1 MNKKDVPKISRWLG
15 EIIKGSFNI
24 ERASSDASFRTYYR
38 VTHNKGTDIVMYAPP
53 DKESLTD
60 VIKINS
66 KLDSANITVPKIKKV
81 DEGLGLMLMSDF
93 GKKVYLNNL
102 NDETVFCL
110 YTDAIDV
117 IHNMQ
122 NNITTSDLDCFD
134 IREQRNETNLFIDW
148 FLKKHIGYNDEKLDS
163 MGIKKIFTD
172 LLEKID
178 EIPKTFIHRDYHSRN
193 LMLLEKGNPGVL
205 DYQDAM
211 VGPITY
217 DLVSLLKDCYIKWDN
232 ELINK
237 MSKTYFQRIS
247 DVETSFDVFSYW
259 LDITGLQRHLKAI
272 GIFTRLNYR
281 DNKPAYMNDIPRTLG
296 YVREIV
302 GKYDELKEIKLVL
315 DGLRLE

>member
-1 MNKKDVPKISRWLG
+1 MNKKDVSKISSWLE

-81 DEGLGLMLMSDF
+81 NEGLGLMLMSDF

-134 IREQRNETNLFIDW
+134 ICEQRNETNLFIDW

-178 EIPKTFIHRDYHSRN
+178 EIPKKFVHRDYHSRN

-247 DVETSFDVFSYW
+247 DIETSFDVFSYW
-259 LDITGLQRHLKAI
+259 FDITGLQRHLKAI

-281 DNKPAYMNDIPRTLG
+281 DNKPAYMNDIPRTLV
-296 YVREIV
+296 YVRETL

-315 DGLRLE
+315 DELRLE

>member
-1 MNKKDVPKISRWLG
+1 MNKKDVSKISSWLG

-178 EIPKTFIHRDYHSRN
+178 EIPKKFVHRDYHSRN

-211 VGPITY
+211 VGPVTY

-281 DNKPAYMNDIPRTLG
+281 DNKPVYMNDIPRTLS
-296 YVREIV
+296 YVRETV

-315 DGLRLE
+315 DELRLE

>member
-1 MNKKDVPKISRWLG
+1 MNKKDVSKISRWLG

-81 DEGLGLMLMSDF
+81 NEGLGLMLMSDF

-178 EIPKTFIHRDYHSRN
+178 EIPKKFVHRDYHSRN

-281 DNKPAYMNDIPRTLG
+281 DNKPVYMNDIPRTLS
-296 YVREIV
+296 YVRETV
-302 GKYDELKEIKLVL
+302 GKYDELKKIKLVL
-315 DGLRLE
+315 DELRLE

>member
-1 MNKKDVPKISRWLG
+1 MNKKDISKISSWLG

-134 IREQRNETNLFIDW
+134 ICEQRNETNLFIDW

-281 DNKPAYMNDIPRTLG
+281 DNKPVYMNDIPRTLS
-296 YVREIV
+296 YVRETV

-315 DGLRLE
+315 DELRLE

>member
-1 MNKKDVPKISRWLG
+1 MNKKDVSKISSWLR

-24 ERASSDASFRTYYR
+24 ERASSDASFRSYYR

-81 DEGLGLMLMSDF
+81 NEGLGLMLMSDF

-178 EIPKTFIHRDYHSRN
+178 EIPKKFVHRDYHSRN

-281 DNKPAYMNDIPRTLG
+281 DNKPVYMNDIPRTLS
-296 YVREIV
+296 YVRETV

-315 DGLRLE
+315 DELRLE

>member
-1 MNKKDVPKISRWLG
+1 MNKKDISKISNWL
-15 EIIKGSFNI
+15 EDTIEGSFNI

-38 VTHNKGTDIVMYAPP
+38 VTHNRGTDIVMYAPP
-53 DKESLTD
+53 DKENLTD
-60 VIKINS
+60 VIKINN
-66 KLDSANITVPKIKKV
+66 KLENANITVPKIKKV
-81 DEGLGLMLMSDF
+81 DEDLGLMLMSDF
-93 GKKVYLNNL
+93 GKKVYLNSL

-134 IREQRNETNLFIDW
+134 IREQRNEINLFIDW
-148 FLKKHIGYNDEKLDS
+148 FLKKHIGYNDEKLDN

-172 LLEKID
+172 LLEQID
-178 EIPKTFIHRDYHSRN
+178 EIPKKFVHRDYHSRN
-193 LMLLEKGNPGVL
+193 LMILEKGNPGVL
-205 DYQDAM
+205 DYQDAV

-232 ELINK
+232 ELIDK

-247 DVETSFDVFSYW
+247 GVETSFDVFSYW
-259 LDITGLQRHLKAI
+259 FDITGLQRHLKAI

-281 DNKPAYMNDIPRTLG
+281 DNKPAYMSDIPRTLG
-296 YVREIV
+296 YVRETV

-315 DGLRLE
+315 DELRLE

>member
-81 DEGLGLMLMSDF
+81 NEGLGLMLMSDF

-178 EIPKTFIHRDYHSRN
+178 EIPKKFVHRDYHSRN

-281 DNKPAYMNDIPRTLG
+281 DNKPVYMNDIPRTLS
-296 YVREIV
+296 YVRETV
-302 GKYDELKEIKLVL
+302 GKYDELKKIKLVL
-315 DGLRLE
+315 DELRLE

>member
-1 MNKKDVPKISRWLG
+1 MNKKDVSKISSWLE

-81 DEGLGLMLMSDF
+81 NEGLGLMLMSDF

-134 IREQRNETNLFIDW
+134 ISEQRNETNLFIDW

-178 EIPKTFIHRDYHSRN
+178 EIPKKFVHRDYHSRN

-281 DNKPAYMNDIPRTLG
+281 DNKPVYMNDIPRTLS
-296 YVREIV
+296 YVRETV
-302 GKYDELKEIKLVL
+302 GKYDELKKIKLVL
-315 DGLRLE
+315 DELRLE

>member
-1 MNKKDVPKISRWLG
+1 MNKKDISKISSWLG

-66 KLDSANITVPKIKKV
+66 KLDNANITVPKIKKV
-81 DEGLGLMLMSDF
+81 NEGLGLMLMSDF

-148 FLKKHIGYNDEKLDS
+148 FLIKHIGYNDEKLDS

-178 EIPKTFIHRDYHSRN
+178 EIPKKFVHRDYHSRN

-247 DVETSFDVFSYW
+247 DVGTSFDVFSYW

-281 DNKPAYMNDIPRTLG
+281 DNKPVYMNDIPRTLS
-296 YVREIV
+296 YVRETV

-315 DGLRLE
+315 DELRLE

>member
-1 MNKKDVPKISRWLG
+1 MNKKDVSKISSWLG

-81 DEGLGLMLMSDF
+81 NEGLGLMLMSDF

-134 IREQRNETNLFIDW
+134 IPEQRNETNLFIDW

-178 EIPKTFIHRDYHSRN
+178 EIPKKFVHRDYHSRN

-205 DYQDAM
+205 DYQDAI

-247 DVETSFDVFSYW
+247 DIETSFDVFSYW
-259 LDITGLQRHLKAI
+259 FDITGLQRHLKAI

-296 YVREIV
+296 YVRETL

-315 DGLRLE
+315 DELRLE

>member
-1 MNKKDVPKISRWLG
+1 MNKKDISKISSWLG

-81 DEGLGLMLMSDF
+81 NEGLGLMLMSDF

-178 EIPKTFIHRDYHSRN
+178 EIPKKFVHRDYHSRN

-247 DVETSFDVFSYW
+247 DIETSFDVFSYW
-259 LDITGLQRHLKAI
+259 FDITGLQRHLKAI

-281 DNKPAYMNDIPRTLG
+281 DNKPAYMNDIPRTLS
-296 YVREIV
+296 YVRETV
-302 GKYDELKEIKLVL
+302 GKYDELKKIKLVL
-315 DGLRLE
+315 DELRLE

>member
-1 MNKKDVPKISRWLG
+1 MNKKDVSKISSWLR

-24 ERASSDASFRTYYR
+24 ERASSDASFRSYYR

-81 DEGLGLMLMSDF
+81 NEGLGLMLMSDF

-148 FLKKHIGYNDEKLDS
+148 FLKKHIGYNDKKMDS

-178 EIPKTFIHRDYHSRN
+178 EIPKKFVHRDYHSRN

-247 DVETSFDVFSYW
+247 DIETSFDVFSYW
-259 LDITGLQRHLKAI
+259 FDITGLQRHLKAI

-281 DNKPAYMNDIPRTLG
+281 DNKPAYMNDIPRTLS
-296 YVREIV
+296 YVRETV

-315 DGLRLE
+315 DELRLE

>member
-1 MNKKDVPKISRWLG
+1 MNKKDVSKISSWLE

-81 DEGLGLMLMSDF
+81 NEGLGLMLMSDF

-178 EIPKTFIHRDYHSRN
+178 EIPKKFVHRDYHSRN

-281 DNKPAYMNDIPRTLG
+281 DNKPAYMNDIPRTLV
-296 YVREIV
+296 YVRETL

-315 DGLRLE
+315 DELRLE

>member
-1 MNKKDVPKISRWLG
+1 MNKKDISKISSWLG

-81 DEGLGLMLMSDF
+81 NEGLGLMLMSDF

-281 DNKPAYMNDIPRTLG
+281 DNKPVYMNDIPRTLS
-296 YVREIV
+296 YVRETV

>member
-1 MNKKDVPKISRWLG
+1 MNKKDVSKISSWLE

-178 EIPKTFIHRDYHSRN
+178 EIPKKFVHRDYHSRN

-281 DNKPAYMNDIPRTLG
+281 DNKPVYMNDIPRTLS
-296 YVREIV
+296 YVRETV
-302 GKYDELKEIKLVL
+302 GKYDELKKIKLVL
-315 DGLRLE
+315 DELRLE

>member
-1 MNKKDVPKISRWLG
+1 MNKKDISKISSWLG

-81 DEGLGLMLMSDF
+81 NEGLGLMLMSDF

-178 EIPKTFIHRDYHSRN
+178 EIPKKFVHRDYHSRN

-281 DNKPAYMNDIPRTLG
+281 DNKPVYMNDIPRTLS
-296 YVREIV
+296 YVRETV
-302 GKYDELKEIKLVL
+302 GKYDELKKIKLVL
-315 DGLRLE
+315 DELRLE

>member
-1 MNKKDVPKISRWLG
+1 MNKKDVSKISSWLE

-81 DEGLGLMLMSDF
+81 NEGLGLMLMSDF

-178 EIPKTFIHRDYHSRN
+178 EIPKKFVHRDYHSRN

-281 DNKPAYMNDIPRTLG
+281 DNKPVYMNDIPRTLS
-296 YVREIV
+296 YVRETV
-302 GKYDELKEIKLVL
+302 GKYDELKKIKLVL
-315 DGLRLE
+315 DELRLE